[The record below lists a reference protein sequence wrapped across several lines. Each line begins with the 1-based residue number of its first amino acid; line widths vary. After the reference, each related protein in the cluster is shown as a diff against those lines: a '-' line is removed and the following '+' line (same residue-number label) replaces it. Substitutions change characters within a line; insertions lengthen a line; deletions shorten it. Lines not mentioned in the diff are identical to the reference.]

1 MVKKIDFLQNYLLP
15 TTSACR
21 KQARVAG
28 LKPVHARVAP
38 CLRQPE
44 AFFCFIN
51 ETEKGTGKARKS
63 KQVAKIP
70 CLIENIQL
78 IL

>member
-1 MVKKIDFLQNYLLP
+1 LINKFFYLLP

-44 AFFCFIN
+44 AFFCFIY
-51 ETEKGTGKARKS
+51 ETEKGTGKASKKISEIKIKS
-63 KQVAKIP
+63 
-70 CLIENIQL
+70 
-78 IL
+78 